1 MKKLLVVLLTVGVIT
16 SFSACGETTPSE
28 STDKNEERNIIA
40 ESFTGEVVV
49 SVTSLD
55 ELNDKVM
62 EDVDTSLTKLNNEW
76 AELNSGIDSYE
87 KYKRNTDKIEKFY
100 GKVLEETHGICMR
113 LYVYSLEYARYIMD
127 SDKSFGE
134 KYDDFEELYD
144 TVYEDAGDDIYDAIY
159 DGILDEMYDAFYDGI
174 LSDSYDEVAYGEW
187 YEANTDAYDIWSD
200 TKSDVYDEW
209 SDMKSDIYDFW
220 VDMREEMW
228 DKDQERAE
236 KKYNDFLEDTKKIAE

>member
-1 MKKLLVVLLTVGVIT
+1 MRPLNLPIFVNLAHKFLVFYVPIYVNLI
-16 SFSACGETTPSE
+16 
-28 STDKNEERNIIA
+28 N
-40 ESFTGEVVV
+40 
-49 SVTSLD
+49 
-55 ELNDKVM
+55 
-62 EDVDTSLTKLNNEW
+62 
-76 AELNSGIDSYE
+76 E

>member
-1 MKKLLVVLLTVGVIT
+1 MKKLLAILLMVGIIT
-16 SFSACGETTPSE
+16 TFSACGGATP
-28 STDKNEERNIIA
+28 DVADDNNERNVA
-40 ESFTGEVVV
+40 SEPFTGTIKV
-49 SVTSLD
+49 SAASLD
-55 ELNDKVM
+55 ELNDNVM
-62 EDVDTSLTKLNNEW
+62 EDVDTSLTKLNDEW
-76 AELNSGIDSYE
+76 TELNSGIDSYE